1 MLFKKSGSGNS
12 FSRAVFFRSKGLY
25 MSEILTPLSYSRFL
39 SEKEVADI
47 LGISI
52 KTTQAWRLKSIGP
65 RYWRLN
71 GKLVRY
77 LWQDIIDY
85 LEGTAVTPNRALHRA
100 FPSELVE
107 KHLAESHNSAHQA

>member
-25 MSEILTPLSYSRFL
+25 MSEIPTPLSYSRFL

-85 LEGTAVTPNRALHRA
+85 LEGTAVTPSQSIHRA
-100 FPSELVE
+100 FSPELVN
-107 KHLAESHNSAHQA
+107 KFRAESHDSAQA